1 MSWLYSFIDL
11 LFYALSLA
19 ILIRVIISWLNVN
32 PYNPLVSFIYQ
43 ITDPILVPLRR
54 IIPPLGMIDIT
65 PLVALILLSVIQ
77 QVLITFLRQFAF

>member
-1 MSWLYSFIDL
+1 MSLLASFIDI
-11 LFYALSLA
+11 LFYALNLA
-19 ILIRVIISWLNVN
+19 ILLRVIISWLNVN

-65 PLVALILLSVIQ
+65 PLVALILLRVIQ
-77 QVLITFLRQFAF
+77 QALLMLLAQLRF

>member
-11 LFYALSLA
+11 LFYALNLA
-19 ILIRVIISWLNVN
+19 ILIRVITSWLNVN
-32 PYNPLVSFIYQ
+32 PYHPLVSFIYQ

-65 PLVALILLSVIQ
+65 PIIALILLSVVQ
-77 QVLITFLRQFAF
+77 QGLLMLLGQFVH